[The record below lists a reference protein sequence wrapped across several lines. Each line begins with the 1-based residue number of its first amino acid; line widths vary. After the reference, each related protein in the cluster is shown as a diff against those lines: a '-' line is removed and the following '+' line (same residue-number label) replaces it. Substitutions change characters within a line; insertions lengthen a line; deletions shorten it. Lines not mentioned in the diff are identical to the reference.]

1 MAVSPSWL
9 LLTALLCLTAG
20 NIVSCQDD
28 VEDSSDDAFDVIEKA
43 FLLVRHKI
51 DTVDLVQGKN
61 TSVLVEVYNA
71 GNRYPVDEQMSEPAA
86 GDLQSFKVYALQ
98 RCSGCCA

>member
-1 MAVSPSWL
+1 MAVSPPWL

-20 NIVSCQDD
+20 NLVSCQDD

-51 DTVDLVQGKN
+51 DTVDLVFFFN
-61 TSVLVEVYNA
+61 YSVIFEIYNA
-71 GNRYPVDEQMSEPAA
+71 GNRYPIDEHMSKPA
-86 GDLQSFKVYALQ
+86 G
-98 RCSGCCA
+98 